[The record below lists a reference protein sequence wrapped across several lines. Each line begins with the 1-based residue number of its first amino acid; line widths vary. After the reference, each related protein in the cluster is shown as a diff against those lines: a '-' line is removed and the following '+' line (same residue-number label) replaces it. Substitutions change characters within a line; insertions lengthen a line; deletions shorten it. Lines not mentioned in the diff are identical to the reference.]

1 MQMRILSRADMEQV
15 LTLSSVMDT
24 VEQVYRLK
32 AENKTVVWPT
42 VFHDFKTGE
51 QDMDIK
57 SGYLRGMETHGLKVI
72 NWTAANEARGLPALV
87 GLIMVFDTET
97 GVPLGVLDGSY
108 ITGVRT
114 GCAGAIGAKYLARGD
129 SRSLFVLGTGGQA
142 FFQTAAFLHAFPQL
156 RRVYI
161 ANPRHGEKADA
172 FVSTIRERL
181 QAGFGIDASGVEFIA
196 AAADAMGEAVG
207 SSDMIVTTTP
217 SRSPLLKAE
226 WIKPGTHLSCIGA
239 DMSGKQEI
247 ESAVFRNAV
256 IVCDD
261 HTHCMEAGEMELPLR
276 EGIIAASDIRCEIGE
291 IILCRA
297 KGRENSNQVTIYD
310 ACGMALLDIACAKAA
325 LKLAEQNNIGQIVE
339 I

>member
-1 MQMRILSRADMEQV
+1 MQMRILSRANIEQV
-15 LTLSSVMDT
+15 LTLSSVMDA

-32 AENKTVVWPT
+32 AENRTIVWPT
-42 VFHDFKTGE
+42 VFHDFETGR

-72 NWTAANEARGLPALV
+72 NWTAANETRGLPALV

-114 GCAGAIGAKYLARGD
+114 GCAGAIGAKYLARRD
-129 SRSLFVLGTGGQA
+129 SRSLFLLGTGGQA
-142 FFQTAAFLHAFPQL
+142 FFQTAAFLYAFPQL

-161 ANPRHGEKADA
+161 ANPRHGEKAET

-181 QAGFGIDASGVEFIA
+181 QADFDIDASGVEFIA
-196 AAADAMGEAVG
+196 AAADAMGEAVS

-217 SRSPLLKAE
+217 SRSPIVKAG
-226 WIKPGTHLSCIGA
+226 WVKPGTHLSCIGA

-247 ESAVFRNAV
+247 ESTIFKNAV

-261 HTHCMEAGEMELPLR
+261 YAHCMEVGEMELPLR
-276 EGIIAASDIRCEIGE
+276 DGTIAASNIRCEIGD
-291 IILCRA
+291 IILGRE
-297 KGRENSNQVTIYD
+297 KGRESSDQITIYD

>member
-1 MQMRILSRADMEQV
+1 MQMRILSRANVEQV

-32 AENKTVVWPT
+32 AENKTEVWPT
-42 VFHDFKTGE
+42 VFHDFKTGQ

-114 GCAGAIGAKYLARGD
+114 GCAGAIGAKYLARRD
-129 SRSLFVLGTGGQA
+129 SRSLFVLGAGSQA
-142 FFQTAAFLHAFPQL
+142 FFQTAAFLRAFPQL
-156 RRVYI
+156 KRVYV
-161 ANPRHGEKADA
+161 ANPHHDEKAAA
-172 FVSTIRERL
+172 FVSTIHERL
-181 QAGFGIDASGVEFIA
+181 RAGFDIDASGVEFVA
-196 AAADAMGEAVG
+196 AAADAMGGAVG

-217 SRSPLLKAE
+217 SRSPIVKRE
-226 WIKPGTHLSCIGA
+226 WIKSGTHLSCIGA
-239 DMSGKQEI
+239 DMNGKQEI
-247 ESAVFRNAV
+247 ESTIFQNAV
-256 IVCDD
+256 VVCDD
-261 HTHCMEAGEMELPLR
+261 HAHCMEVGEIELPLR
-276 EGIIAASDIRCEIGE
+276 EGILAASDIRGEIGE
-291 IILCRA
+291 IILGRA
-297 KGRENSNQVTIYD
+297 KGRETNEQVTIYD
-310 ACGMALLDIACAKAA
+310 ACGTALLDIACAKAA
-325 LKLAEQNNIGQIVE
+325 LELAEQNNIGQIVE